1 MPNFIRHIASGA
13 LLGAVIGAVAFF
25 FLAEGMVE
33 GLFGGVIIGGS
44 VGALLA
50 GRIHAH
56 RAAVDAAKV
65 DPEEARRQARL
76 RDARGKDVSRAHERH
91 QLRGSPGLDY
101 LDSKIRDD

>member
-1 MPNFIRHIASGA
+1 MRQLLTQIAVGA

-76 RDARGKDVSRAHERH
+76 RDARGALSRTHEYH
-91 QLRGSPGLDY
+91 QLRESPGVQY
-101 LDSKIRDD
+101 LDSQLRDD